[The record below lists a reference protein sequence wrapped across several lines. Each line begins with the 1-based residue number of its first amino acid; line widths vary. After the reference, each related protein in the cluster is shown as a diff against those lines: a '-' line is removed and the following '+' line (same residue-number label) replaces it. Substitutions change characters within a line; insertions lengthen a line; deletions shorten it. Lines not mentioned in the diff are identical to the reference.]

1 MLDKILDFLKYYLDG
16 VDETVEKIGKYRTTA
31 YALNMLIKNQ
41 KFSRE
46 ELRKELS
53 LYIRRIIHTQEFEN
67 LLDKDTIEYQR
78 IVYEVWYLW
87 QIKND
92 IKNI

>member
-16 VDETVEKIGKYRTTA
+16 IDETVKGIGKYKTIA

-41 KFSRE
+41 KFSKE

-53 LYIRRIIHTQEFEN
+53 LYLKRIIHIQEFEN
-67 LLDKDTIEYQR
+67 LLDKNKIEYQR
-78 IVYEVWYLW
+78 IIYEV
-87 QIKND
+87 
-92 IKNI
+92 

>member
-16 VDETVEKIGKYRTTA
+16 IDETVEKIGKYRTTA

-41 KFSRE
+41 KFSKE

-53 LYIRRIIHTQEFEN
+53 LYLKRIIHIQEFEN
-67 LLDKDTIEYQR
+67 LLDKNKIEYQR
-78 IVYEVWYLW
+78 IIYEV
-87 QIKND
+87 
-92 IKNI
+92 

>member
-1 MLDKILDFLKYYLDG
+1 MLDKILDFLKYYFDG

-41 KFSRE
+41 KFSKE

-53 LYIRRIIHTQEFEN
+53 LYLKRIIHIQEFEN
-67 LLDKDTIEYQR
+67 LLDENKIEYQR
-78 IVYEVWYLW
+78 IIYEV
-87 QIKND
+87 
-92 IKNI
+92 